1 MCLSLRSPLIRTTNG
16 LVTIRNVRR
25 HADLKRFTANATA
38 HFVDPVLLSHPR
50 YEVADDNDAH
60 AGRQIPPRKDFN
72 RDEPAAEA
80 NALRLL
86 ITNTTLHNSIYP
98 ELRVFRCCGEAVNRE

>member
-1 MCLSLRSPLIRTTNG
+1 M
-16 LVTIRNVRR
+16 RR
-25 HADLKRFTANATA
+25 HTDLNGFTANATA

-50 YEVADDNDAH
+50 YEVADDNDAN

-98 ELRVFRCCGEAVNRE
+98 ELRVFRRSW